1 MLRHVNA
8 VTGASPYESM
18 MVADIG
24 DMGVVPFNVERSC
37 QIIKED
43 TAEIIKDGCRPLFMG
58 GDHLVSYPILQAM
71 KVCNLSLIIQK
82 QL

>member
-8 VTGASPYESM
+8 VTGASPFESM

-37 QIIKED
+37 RIIKEE
-43 TAEIIKDGCRPLFMG
+43 TANIIKDGCRPLSMG
-58 GDHLVSYPILQAM
+58 GDHLVSYPVLQAM
-71 KVCNLSLIIQK
+71 KV
-82 QL
+82 